1 MDIKPFALAVRL
13 LLFNNAGEVLL
24 LRRSYSSKTNPG
36 TWELPGGKV
45 DPGEKFDTA
54 ILREMEEETGLT
66 VRIHHAAGT
75 AEQEVPAWHVIH
87 LVMTGTIVS
96 GSLRISR
103 EHEAFRWTGIDEMG
117 DLELADWFRG
127 YFEKTLAVHAGNG
140 EI

>member
-13 LLFNNAGEVLL
+13 LLFNDAGEVLL
-24 LRRSYSSKTNPG
+24 LQRSYSSKTNPG
-36 TWELPGGKV
+36 TWELPGGKI
-45 DPGEKFDTA
+45 DSGEKFDTA
-54 ILREMEEETGLT
+54 ILREMQEETGLS

-96 GSLRISR
+96 GSLRISS
-103 EHEAFRWTGIDEMG
+103 EHEAFRWTGIDEMR

-127 YFEKTLAVHAGNG
+127 YFEKTLAVQAGKR